1 MRGKAFAPGLAKW
14 AHKTRCAASVGRI
27 RRRLTL
33 PHSRLALSLGPRL
46 DCQTEGPWG
55 PATRYVPEGPR
66 PLMNALAQALSQ
78 PATLILVALAFGLG
92 FLVRGIGVNAKSP
105 PILTQAQVEDAL
117 SRVTKARWAEID
129 RAIDDRK
136 KLLAIKLLRE
146 QTGLGLKASKEAIEA
161 RMQSR
166 HRMRG

>member
-1 MRGKAFAPGLAKW
+1 MASKMPVAP
-14 AHKTRCAASVGRI
+14 
-27 RRRLTL
+27 RRKQERKNPLD
-33 PHSRLALSLGPRL
+33 ALLH
-46 DCQTEGPWG
+46 
-55 PATRYVPEGPR
+55 A
-66 PLMNALAQALSQ
+66 LMQ
-78 PATLILVALAFGLG
+78 PATLFLVAIAFFLG
-92 FLVRGIGVNAKSP
+92 FLVRGIGINSLSP
-105 PILTQAQVEDAL
+105 PILTEAQVDEAL
-117 SRVTKARWAEID
+117 SKVSKSRWAEID

>member
-1 MRGKAFAPGLAKW
+1 MNTFAHA
-14 AHKTRCAASVGRI
+14 
-27 RRRLTL
+27 LT
-33 PHSRLALSLGPRL
+33 
-46 DCQTEGPWG
+46 Q
-55 PATRYVPEGPR
+55 PE
-66 PLMNALAQALSQ
+66 
-78 PATLILVALAFGLG
+78 TLVLVALAFGLG
-92 FLVRGIGVNAKSP
+92 FLVRGIGKNSTSP
-105 PILTQAQVEDAL
+105 PILTQAQVEDAI

>member
-1 MRGKAFAPGLAKW
+1 
-14 AHKTRCAASVGRI
+14 
-27 RRRLTL
+27 
-33 PHSRLALSLGPRL
+33 
-46 DCQTEGPWG
+46 
-55 PATRYVPEGPR
+55 
-66 PLMNALAQALSQ
+66 MNALAQALSQ
-78 PATLILVALAFGLG
+78 PATLFLVALAFILG
-92 FLVRGIGVNAKSP
+92 FLVRGIGVNSKSP
-105 PILTQAQVEDAL
+105 PLLTQAQIEDAL

>member
-1 MRGKAFAPGLAKW
+1 
-14 AHKTRCAASVGRI
+14 
-27 RRRLTL
+27 
-33 PHSRLALSLGPRL
+33 
-46 DCQTEGPWG
+46 
-55 PATRYVPEGPR
+55 
-66 PLMNALAQALSQ
+66 MNALAQALSQ
-78 PATLILVALAFGLG
+78 PATLLLVAVAFGLG
-92 FLVRGIGVNAKSP
+92 FLVRGIGVNSRSP
-105 PILTQAQVEDAL
+105 PLLTQAQVEDAL

>member
-1 MRGKAFAPGLAKW
+1 MPLVKRSVSLAG
-14 AHKTRCAASVGRI
+14 HRTSV
-27 RRRLTL
+27 
-33 PHSRLALSLGPRL
+33 SR
-46 DCQTEGPWG
+46 E
-55 PATRYVPEGPR
+55 PE
-66 PLMNALAQALSQ
+66 
-78 PATLILVALAFGLG
+78 F
-92 FLVRGIGVNAKSP
+92 
-105 PILTQAQVEDAL
+105 
-117 SRVTKARWAEID
+117 WAEID

>member
-1 MRGKAFAPGLAKW
+1 
-14 AHKTRCAASVGRI
+14 
-27 RRRLTL
+27 
-33 PHSRLALSLGPRL
+33 
-46 DCQTEGPWG
+46 
-55 PATRYVPEGPR
+55 
-66 PLMNALAQALSQ
+66 MNALAQALSQ

-92 FLVRGIGVNAKSP
+92 FLVRGIGGNAKSP